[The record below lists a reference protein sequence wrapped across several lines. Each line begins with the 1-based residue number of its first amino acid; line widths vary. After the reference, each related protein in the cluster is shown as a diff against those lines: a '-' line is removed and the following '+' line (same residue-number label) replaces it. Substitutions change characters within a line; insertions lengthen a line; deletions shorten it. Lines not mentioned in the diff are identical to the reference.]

1 MNTSEKKRAGPGL
14 STLAFNRAVVGFAP
28 GAFLVHSLFTLVVF
42 GVEVLPGLIE
52 KAVFDRIAG
61 EAGPAFL
68 APFSLWWLIALFV
81 GVAVARLGAGLGAEW
96 YGWTFRMLVA
106 ALLRRNLLASILR
119 RPGDRALPVTSGEA
133 VHRFRTDVN
142 EVADF
147 PLWLPDQ
154 LGKWIAAAIAIA
166 IMARIHLTLTLLIF
180 LPLFAIIGL
189 TRLAWGRMLA
199 YRYAANRAADASTGF
214 LGEAFDAV
222 QAVKV
227 ANAGAHF
234 AARYGALSDTRRR
247 MAMREQVFQGLLQTV
262 NDSAVTFGIGMI
274 LLFAGSALAAGDF
287 SVGDFA
293 LFTSYLWF
301 TSQIPSELGTFYGDY
316 KQQEVAIERMLE
328 LVRPE
333 AAQALLA
340 PRAQVDAEDAAPPA
354 EAAGETGGLERLDAA
369 GLTYRYPDGGG
380 GIEEVDLRIERGSFT
395 VITGRVGAG
404 KTTLLR
410 VLLGL
415 LPLQAGEIRW
425 NGRRV
430 EDPARF
436 LRPPRLA
443 YTSQVPRLF
452 SESLRANILLGLPEE
467 TGLQRALWTSVFE
480 ADAAALPQGLDT
492 LVGPRG
498 VRLSGGQV
506 QRAAAAR
513 MLARQAELLVID
525 DLSSALDV
533 ETERALW
540 ERIWPGE
547 GGAAGGRPAAVLA
560 VSHRRAALQRADR
573 VIVLKEGKVEAG
585 GKLEDLLETCEEMQK
600 LWQGFVNGEESV

>member
-1 MNTSEKKRAGPGL
+1 MQTQKPKRPEL
-14 STLAFNRAVVGFAP
+14 STPRFNRAVIGFAP
-28 GAFLVHSLFTLVVF
+28 GVFLVHSLFTLVVF

-52 KAVFDRIAG
+52 KAVFDRLSG

-68 APFSLWWLIALFV
+68 APFSLWWLIAFFV
-81 GVAVARLGAGLGAEW
+81 GVAVARLCAGLGAEW

-119 RPGDRALPVTSGEA
+119 RQGDRALPVSSGEA
-133 VHRFRTDVN
+133 VHRFRTDVD

-154 LGKWIAAAIAIA
+154 LGKWIAAAIALA
-166 IMARIHLTLTLLIF
+166 IMARIHLPLTLLVF

-189 TRLAWGRMLA
+189 TRLAWGRMHV
-199 YRYAANRAADASTGF
+199 YRHAAARAADASTGF

-227 ANAGAHF
+227 ANAEAHF
-234 AARYGALSDTRRR
+234 AGRYGALSDVRRR
-247 MAMREQVFQGLLQTV
+247 LAMREQLFRGLLQTV

-274 LLFAGSALAAGDF
+274 LLFAGGALAAGDF

-301 TSQIPSELGTFYGDY
+301 ISQIPSELGTFYGDY
-316 KQQEVAIERMLE
+316 KQQEVSIERMLE
-328 LVRPE
+328 LVRPDVPQALLKLVRE
-333 AAQALLA
+333 APKAPAAQAQSETEPLELLE
-340 PRAQVDAEDAAPPA
+340 VS
-354 EAAGETGGLERLDAA
+354 GLS
-369 GLTYRYPDGGG
+369 YRYPDGEG
-380 GIEEVDLRIERGSFT
+380 GIEDVSLQIPRGSLT
-395 VITGRVGAG
+395 VLTGRVGAG

-415 LPLQAGEIRW
+415 LPLQQGEIRW

-430 EDPARF
+430 DDPAEF

-443 YTSQVPRLF
+443 YTSQTPRLF
-452 SESLRANILLGLPEE
+452 SESLRENILLGLPEE
-467 TGLQRALWTSVFE
+467 AADLERALWTSVL
-480 ADAAALPQGLDT
+480 APDLAALPQGLET

-506 QRAAAAR
+506 QRVAAAR

-540 ERIWPGE
+540 ERLWPRE
-547 GGAAGGRPAAVLA
+547 EEASGGYRPAAVLA
-560 VSHRRAALQRADR
+560 VSHRRAALLRADR
-573 VIVLKEGKVEAG
+573 IIVMKDGKVEAE
-585 GKLEDLLETCEEMQK
+585 GKLDDLLETCEEMQK
-600 LWQGFVNGEESV
+600 LWQGFENGEEEV